1 MSKCQRI
8 EFLFVI
14 LNFDIICTLIQD
26 RMRGIGM
33 IKNSNDNKL
42 FFTIQF
48 IIDYITIVIGLGI
61 AYVIAAGEFGFAK
74 FSFEEVIAM
83 VTVFS
88 FVVFSIYKPHYCGKK
103 KYLDSMYNSIFSI
116 IAIHVIVITLGYIF
130 KRTKI
135 PTGVFAYSLLFS
147 FVVFALQKKFMFN
160 LYQKIHLKEKSIVI
174 GTTDDKEMITIKLI
188 DHLDHIYDVS
198 YILDSEILEKK
209 TLVKYIDKSETV
221 FISNKV
227 DEVLKGDII
236 KYCYM
241 HNKEVFAIPT
251 TLAVFNNTAE
261 FTTLDDIPVF
271 SFSNRI
277 SNEEMILKRAVDI
290 VLSAMGLLVLSPVM
304 VVSAI
309 AVKVQDGGTVFFRQ
323 TRLTKNNRKFEIIKF
338 RTMIENAEAL
348 TGAVIAHED
357 DSRITRFGKFLR
369 MTRID
374 ELPQLINVLKGE
386 MSIVGPRPER
396 PEIAEKFIVEYDE
409 FRFRTKFK
417 AGITGLAQVRGKYNT
432 ALKDKL
438 IYDLYYINNYSIF
451 LDIQIMFYTL
461 KVVFMKSSAEGLK
474 KTESL
479 KDTARKNDFEVQN
492 HDSGVIEVVK

>member
-1 MSKCQRI
+1 
-8 EFLFVI
+8 
-14 LNFDIICTLIQD
+14 
-26 RMRGIGM
+26 M
-33 IKNSNDNKL
+33 IRNSNKNKL

-48 IIDYITIVIGLGI
+48 IIDYLTVVVGLGI
-61 AYVIAAGEFGFAK
+61 AYAIAAGELGFAK
-74 FSFEEVIAM
+74 FSFEEVIAI

-135 PTGVFAYSLLFS
+135 PAGVFAYSMFFS
-147 FVVFALQKKFMFN
+147 FIVFAIQKKVMFK
-160 LYQKIHLKEKSIVI
+160 LYQKIHIKERSIVI

-188 DHLDHIYDVS
+188 KHLDHLYDVR
-198 YILDSEILEKK
+198 YILDSETLRKKMLLE
-209 TLVKYIDKSETV
+209 YIEESETV

-227 DEVLKGDII
+227 DAILKGDII

-241 HNKEVFAIPT
+241 QNKEVFAIPT

-261 FTTLDDIPVF
+261 FTTLDDMPVF

-277 SNEEMILKRAVDI
+277 SNEEMVLKRAVDI
-290 VLSAMGLLVLSPVM
+290 VLSTVGLLVLSPVM
-304 VVSAI
+304 LASGI

-323 TRLTKNNRKFEIIKF
+323 TRLTKNNMKFDMVKF

-348 TGAVIAHED
+348 TGAVIADEN
-357 DSRITRFGKFLR
+357 DSRITRVGKFLR

-396 PEIAEKFIVEYDE
+396 PEIAEKFTEEYDE
-409 FRFRTKFK
+409 FGFRTKFK

-451 LDIQIMFYTL
+451 LDVQIMFYTL
-461 KVVFMKSSAEGLK
+461 KVIFMKSSTEGLK
-474 KTESL
+474 KAESL
-479 KDTARKNDFEVQN
+479 KDTARKNDFDVRV
-492 HDSGVIEVVK
+492 HDSGVIEVVR